1 MITDVVMPGISGRDL
16 AREVLKS
23 RPQTKVLFLS
33 GYSEDA
39 VLHQGVL
46 EPETAFLQKPFTLQ
60 YLARKVRE
68 LLGA

>member
-1 MITDVVMPGISGRDL
+1 
-16 AREVLKS
+16 VLKS